1 MQSISHNMKN
11 IIMNKG
17 NIKKAAPATQSPNR
31 TTRIQTGKPAAS
43 LPAAKSPTIDEL
55 ANLKATLQA
64 VQRIRLSAQREL
76 EIAKKMRADAQRYL
90 QQTEM
95 RARSEAQQLILQA
108 RLGTQKHIKELLRQ
122 ASDEIQKV
130 LADVRMIRI
139 TAQEELAAQKKFTN
153 AARLRSFTLAL
164 QEEEREPEK
173 KPKKQLAG
181 KK

>member
-11 IIMNKG
+11 VIMNKG
-17 NIKKAAPATQSPNR
+17 NIKKVPPATQSPNKN
-31 TTRIQTGKPAAS
+31 TGAQTGRPAAGS
-43 LPAAKSPTIDEL
+43 AIKGSAVDEF

-64 VQRIRLSAQREL
+64 VQQIRLSAQREL
-76 EIAKKMRADAQRYL
+76 EIARKMRVDAQRYL

-95 RARSEAQQLILQA
+95 KARSEAQQLILQA
-108 RLGTQKHIKELLRQ
+108 RLATQRHIKELLRQ
-122 ASDEIQKV
+122 ASEEIQKV
-130 LADVRMIRI
+130 LADVRVIRI

-164 QEEEREPEK
+164 QEEDKEPEK

>member
-1 MQSISHNMKN
+1 MQLISHNMKN
-11 IIMNKG
+11 VIMNKG
-17 NIKKAAPATQSPNR
+17 NIKKVTPATQSPNR
-31 TTRIQTGKPAAS
+31 TTGIQTGKPAAS
-43 LPAAKSPTIDEL
+43 VPAAKGTTIDEL

-64 VQRIRLSAQREL
+64 VQQIRLS
-76 EIAKKMRADAQRYL
+76 AQRYL

-173 KPKKQLAG
+173 KQKKQLAG